1 MRPVGYEI
9 LFRKLA
15 TLRTQFSLPEQQAA
29 GVPSRRAV
37 WLIGECLVVGR
48 QCEGAVVVVARAG
61 GRLVRSVAVG
71 QQWVDCAV
79 FVVVW
84 QRVRAIDVLALWTSG
99 RDVVV
104 VVEVQ
109 CRRRRLIKL
118 LILNTAAVR
127 LPLTDRLFT
136 LDTLLHATPRDTTT
150 RY

>member
-1 MRPVGYEI
+1 MCRSRCCPC
-9 LFRKLA
+9 R
-15 TLRTQFSLPEQQAA
+15 RQAA
-29 GVPSRRAV
+29 GVSSRRAV
-37 WLIGECLVVGR
+37 WLTGECLVVGR

-61 GRLVRSVAVG
+61 GRLVWSVAVG
-71 QQWVDCAV
+71 WKWVDCAV

-84 QRVRAIDVLALWTSG
+84 QRVRAVDVLTLWTSG

-118 LILNTAAVR
+118 LTLNTAAVR